1 MFDFMLGLS
10 YSNFVLKVIC
20 SFDTKMCILIL
31 DSLVIYVHLITEF
44 NQIIAE
50 SELDLASDFNAIDDG
65 TSW

>member
-20 SFDTKMCILIL
+20 SFDTKICILIL

-44 NQIIAE
+44 NQIIAK

-65 TSW
+65 TS

>member
-20 SFDTKMCILIL
+20 SFDTKICILIL

-65 TSW
+65 TS

>member
-65 TSW
+65 TS

>member
-44 NQIIAE
+44 NQIIAK

-65 TSW
+65 TS